1 MQQMFQPDLFKNK
14 TVLVTGGGSGIGMEI
29 ARQFLACGATVYI
42 ASRKKERLEKALRE
56 LSHENLRAFPLD
68 IREPE
73 QVEQLAN
80 LIAAESGRL
89 DILINNAGG
98 QFPSPAEDITP
109 KGWQAVVHTNLNGT
123 WFVTQIMAKR
133 FFFEQKSGVVVN
145 IVVNN
150 YRGFPGM
157 AHTGAARAGV
167 SNLTQSLAVEWA
179 SKGVRLNC
187 IAPGIIQ
194 SSGLDNYPPELV
206 AGIEKTIPMKRLGA
220 TPEVAALALFLAS
233 PLAAYIT
240 GDTIY
245 MDGGARLWGD
255 IWPIE

>member
-1 MQQMFQPDLFKNK
+1 MFQSDLFKNK
-14 TVLVTGGGSGIGMEI
+14 TVLVSGGGSGIGFAI
-29 ARQFLACGATVYI
+29 AQQFLQHGAKVFI
-42 ASRKKERLEKALRE
+42 ASRKKERLEKAVLE
-56 LSHENLRAFPLD
+56 LHKFGLVRAFPLD

-73 QVEQLAN
+73 HIEALAE
-80 LIAAESGRL
+80 LIKAESGGL

-98 QFPSPAEDITP
+98 QFPSAAIDISP
-109 KGWQAVVHTNLNGT
+109 KGWQAVVNTNLNGT
-123 WFVTQIMAKR
+123 WYMTQAMAKH
-133 FFFEQKSGVVVN
+133 FFLPQQEGIVVN

-179 SKGVRLNC
+179 QEGIRLNC

-194 SSGLDNYPPELV
+194 SSGLENYPPEFTTDLARTV
-206 AGIEKTIPMKRLGA
+206 PMQRLG
-220 TPEVAALALFLAS
+220 TVEEVAALTLFLAS
-233 PLAAYIT
+233 PLAAYMT

-255 IWPIE
+255 IWKYE